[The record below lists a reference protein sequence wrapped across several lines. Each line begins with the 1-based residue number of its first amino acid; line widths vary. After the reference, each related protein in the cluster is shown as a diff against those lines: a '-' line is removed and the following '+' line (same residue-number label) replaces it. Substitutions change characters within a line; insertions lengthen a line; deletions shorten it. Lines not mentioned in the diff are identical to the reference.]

1 MAIGLSGALQ
11 RDMGA
16 LFDAGSM
23 TGLTDRDLID
33 RFSGPRTAAA
43 EAAFEVLVTRHGPM
57 VLRVCRN
64 VLGDLDDAQDAFQ
77 ATFVVLVK
85 QRGAIRKL
93 ESVGSWLYGVAARVA
108 ARARVDAARRRKAEE
123 RGIRLAPG
131 SVMTAGAA
139 EETDLDA
146 FGPVV
151 QQEVSRLPE
160 KYRSVVV
167 LCFWEGLTQEQ
178 AASQLGVPLGTV
190 RSRMARARD
199 LLRRRL
205 ARRGIAPATGAIAAF
220 FDPAGVS
227 AAARLAPLSPT
238 LVRSSV
244 QAAMQVAAGKASAE
258 VVSAGTALLVR
269 RVLWSMTMM
278 KLKNLAAVSVVSVLF
293 VLGAG
298 VWAQQPRREH
308 RELAPRRDL
317 RAELNA
323 KTKVAATKRSDFV
336 HVVEPP
342 DLLLVEVLEALPGR
356 PISGERLVRPD
367 GTISLGFY
375 GDIEVAGLTIPE
387 VKEKIVLHMRKYL
400 SDEALGLVEM
410 NPETEKPLTD
420 SSGKPCTLDPKDSD
434 RVFVDVTAYN
444 SRNYY
449 IEGEVVTPGRIPI
462 TGSDRVLDVIHNA
475 GGLTPFADASK
486 MKLIR
491 TFPKG
496 SPMQV
501 LPIDYEEIAMGTD
514 SSTNYLIMPFDRIV
528 VPRDPKISRP
538 LPSAPDAAVKSRD
551 DSAVQAEPKIYFNRK
566 STTSSDAQSDSQR
579 VLERRLDEMEKKLD
593 AILKKLGDQKP

>member
-1 MAIGLSGALQ
+1 MASGLTGALQ

-16 LFDAGSM
+16 LFDAGTM
-23 TGLTDRDLID
+23 TGLTDRDLVE

-64 VLGDLDDAQDAFQ
+64 VLRDLDDAQDAFQ
-77 ATFVVLVK
+77 ATFIVLVK

-93 ESVGSWLYGVAARVA
+93 DSVGSWLYGVASRVA

-123 RGIRLAPG
+123 RGIRLASE
-131 SVMTAGAA
+131 SVMPTAGV

-146 FGPVV
+146 FGPIV

-167 LCFWEGLTQEQ
+167 LCFWEGMTHEQ
-178 AASQLGVPLGTV
+178 AASQLGCPLGTV

-205 ARRGIAPATGAIAAF
+205 ARRGIAPATGAIAAL
-220 FDPAGVS
+220 FDPAGAL
-227 AAARLAPLSPT
+227 AAIRLAPLSPT

-244 QAAMQVAAGKASAE
+244 RAAMQVAAGKASAE
-258 VVSAGTALLVR
+258 VVSAGAALLVR

-278 KLKNLAAVSVVSVLF
+278 KLKNLAAVLMAGGLF
-293 VLGAG
+293 VLGATL
-298 VWAQQPRREH
+298 WAQQPRHERRQDFRNREYKAVT
-308 RELAPRRDL
+308 ED
-317 RAELNA
+317 A
-323 KTKVAATKRSDFV
+323 KKPAGVKRTNLV

-342 DLLLVEVLEALPGR
+342 DMLLVEVLEALPGR

-375 GDIEVAGLTIPE
+375 GDVEVAGLTIPE
-387 VKEKIVLHMRKYL
+387 AKEKIVLHLKKYL
-400 SDEALGLVEM
+400 SDDGLGLIEHDPDT
-410 NPETEKPLTD
+410 NEPKAD
-420 SSGKPCTLDPKDSD
+420 SSGQLCTIDPKKTD

-449 IEGEVVTPGRIPI
+449 VEGEVASPGRLPF
-462 TGSDRVLDVIHNA
+462 TGSDRVLDAIHYA
-475 GGLTPFADASK
+475 GGLLSWADEGK
-486 MKLIR
+486 IQLIR
-491 TFPKG
+491 SFPKG
-496 SPMQV
+496 SPVQV
-501 LPIDYEEIAMGTD
+501 LPIDYHEIAMGTD
-514 SSTNYLIMPFDRIV
+514 SSTNYEILPFDRLV
-528 VPRDPKISRP
+528 VPRNPSISKP
-538 LPSAPDAAVKSRD
+538 LPEAPVPTAKGQDQTSGKTDLDVR
-551 DSAVQAEPKIYFNRK
+551 FNRK
-566 STTSSDAQSDSQR
+566 AFTQSDLTGASQR

-593 AILKKLGDQKP
+593 AILKKLGDRKP